1 MRKWFYRHRKR
12 IFAVLVISMLVYA
25 FGVSC
30 PAYEFGE
37 QDPADPYPEYPTFDD
52 ENFVAYVPSGVGYQS
67 ALPLYDLNI
76 IYSCRN
82 TSNNAL
88 SFMSM
93 PVGGLRSRY
102 SGGIWSYD
110 VFDGNSETLG
120 GNIRDRFGVSY
131 TTDSG
136 RLQYTHQIDSFAP
149 SSSVFDF
156 LRFDLGDFV
165 IFPLRSDE
173 SFVPKADVIRL
184 IVQDTNYRDVPLTL
198 TIRGSF
204 RFIGNLN
211 EYTFN
216 YVENVNPAENGLV
229 DFTLTAYDIMWNSTA
244 EVSEVDE
251 FVPIVVENCVVS
263 ISFSNIAK
271 PSFFSYSVHVPVMST
286 FEANWLTYN
295 NNVIYDYIYGAEPPE
310 FNFEWLFGAVSG
322 VLNAPL
328 FGNPFGVGFI
338 TLGGVTFT
346 IVACSLAVAIISL
359 LSHLKA

>member
-1 MRKWFYRHRKR
+1 MKKWFYAHRKQ
-12 IFAVLVISMLVYA
+12 IFAVLVISMLVCA

-30 PAYEFGE
+30 LAYEFGD

-52 ENFVAYVPSGVGYQS
+52 ENFVAYVPSGLGFQT

-82 TSNNAL
+82 TSNNSL
-88 SFMSM
+88 SFVSM
-93 PVGGLRSRY
+93 PVGGVRSRY
-102 SGGIWSYD
+102 SGGLWSSD
-110 VFDGNSETLG
+110 VLDVDFETLG
-120 GNIRDRFGVSY
+120 GDIRDRFLVSY
-131 TTDSG
+131 TSDSG
-136 RLQYTHQIDSFAP
+136 RLQYTHQIDSFANT
-149 SSSVFDF
+149 SSVFDF
-156 LRFDLGDFV
+156 LRFDLGNFA
-165 IFPLRSDE
+165 IFPLRSDD
-173 SFVPKADVIRL
+173 SFVPKADVFRL
-184 IVQDTNYRDVPLTL
+184 IVNDTRYLNVPLTL

-229 DFTLTAYDIMWNSTA
+229 DFTLTAYDFIWNSTA
-244 EVSEVDE
+244 DTSETDE

-263 ISFSNIAK
+263 ISFSNIEK
-271 PSFFSYSVHVPVMST
+271 PSNFSYTVHVPVMST

-295 NNVIYDYIYGAEPPE
+295 NNVIYDYIYGADPPE
-310 FNFEWLFGAVSG
+310 FNFEWLFDAVSG